1 VHPTGS
7 SGESAAFDGCAEEAA
22 PSHQGSEQRTPNF
35 GSAVTPRES
44 SAFTTTARPLPA
56 RGLQSS
62 ETFPEPLED
71 FT

>member
-1 VHPTGS
+1 
-7 SGESAAFDGCAEEAA
+7 
-22 PSHQGSEQRTPNF
+22 
-35 GSAVTPRES
+35 VTPRES

-71 FT
+71 FTQKVSFAGGRFGASPWVWS